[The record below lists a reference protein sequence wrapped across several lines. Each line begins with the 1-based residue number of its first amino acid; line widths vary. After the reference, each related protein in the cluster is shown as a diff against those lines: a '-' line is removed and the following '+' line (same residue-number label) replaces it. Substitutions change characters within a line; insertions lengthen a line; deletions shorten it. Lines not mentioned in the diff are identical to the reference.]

1 MLVGIDVL
9 KRGRNSPARRRLQ
22 DAKVGLLTHAPA
34 TDDEGKSTREVF
46 ARLGIDVRVIFSPE
60 HGLDG
65 VAQAEEPVGEDDA
78 NVGETRLVSLYGSTK
93 ESLTPKAVDLE
104 GLDVLVIDLVDVG
117 SRYYTYVW
125 TSLLAARAAADAGV
139 HTMVLDRPNPLS
151 GNAERLEGRPQDE
164 HLRSFVGLESIPI
177 RHSMTIGELLLSFFN
192 QEDRS
197 LGKDGSLS
205 VVATEGWERLRLAD
219 AHGRP
224 FIPPSPNMPTL
235 QTAMVYPG
243 GCLIEGTNLSEG
255 RGTTTPFQLVGAPY
269 LSADALAKALENT
282 PGAWVRPARFKPSFD
297 KYQGEVCAGV
307 MLHVSDAQLFRPVD
321 TYLRIISAAQKLAPE
336 QFKFLDRVYEFES
349 EHPAFDLL
357 TGTSQAREMIL
368 AGEDAEA
375 VTDLVCTVDE
385 EWEVRVDAAEEL
397 VDESRA

>member
-1 MLVGIDVL
+1 
-9 KRGRNSPARRRLQ
+9 RLQ

-46 ARLGIDVRVIFSPE
+46 ARLGIDVRIIFSPE

-78 NVGETRLVSLYGSTK
+78 NVGETRLVSLYGATK
-93 ESLTPKAVDLE
+93 DSLTPQASDLE

-125 TSLLAARAAADAGV
+125 TALLAARAAADAGV

-197 LGKDGSLS
+197 LGKDGS
-205 VVATEGWERLRLAD
+205 
-219 AHGRP
+219 
-224 FIPPSPNMPTL
+224 
-235 QTAMVYPG
+235 
-243 GCLIEGTNLSEG
+243 
-255 RGTTTPFQLVGAPY
+255 
-269 LSADALAKALENT
+269 
-282 PGAWVRPARFKPSFD
+282 
-297 KYQGEVCAGV
+297 
-307 MLHVSDAQLFRPVD
+307 
-321 TYLRIISAAQKLAPE
+321 
-336 QFKFLDRVYEFES
+336 
-349 EHPAFDLL
+349 
-357 TGTSQAREMIL
+357 
-368 AGEDAEA
+368 
-375 VTDLVCTVDE
+375 
-385 EWEVRVDAAEEL
+385 
-397 VDESRA
+397 